1 MMASLRWKTITL
13 KGVQIRRYKGSLD
26 EKKNLTRRKGSI
38 KAMNQKPVYLRTP
51 VSKEKN
57 SVDKAMVIETKLPTV
72 GE

>member
-1 MMASLRWKTITL
+1 MKKT
-13 KGVQIRRYKGSLD
+13 
-26 EKKNLTRRKGSI
+26 NLTRRKGSI